1 MTKKKEIAKV
11 PDKAVAVGKDYISFE
26 LKKKNS
32 EPSTLELNTTEEALF
47 KATGFNKE
55 GSVGNM
61 LLAIVNT
68 LSEKKDNLEI
78 RKVKGNQALSA
89 MTELNPRDGY
99 EGMLIS
105 QMLVTYDRAMYC
117 FKMADKNKSCVEM
130 YISLQNQGIKL
141 MRLYAQQI
149 ECLDKHRRKGNQ
161 KMTVEHVHVHKGGQA
176 IVGNVNQEGGRVKDE
191 KRQ

>member
-1 MTKKKEIAKV
+1 MAKKKEIAKA
-11 PDKAVAVGKDYISFE
+11 PDKAVGKDYISFE
-26 LKKKNS
+26 WIETDG
-32 EPSTLELNTTEEALF
+32 EPSLGLKTTEEALF
-47 KATGFNKE
+47 NATGFNKE

-61 LLAIVNT
+61 LLAIANT
-68 LSEKKDNLEI
+68 LSEKEDNLEI

-105 QMLVTYDRAMYC
+105 QMLVTYDRAMNC
-117 FKMADKNKSCVEM
+117 FRMADNNKSCVEM
-130 YISLQNQGIKL
+130 YFSLQNQGIKL

-149 ECLDKHRRKGNQ
+149 ECLDKHRNKGKQ
-161 KMTVEHVHVHKGGQA
+161 TMVVEHVHVHKGGQA